1 MDGKHTI
8 SRMTITPAENGGVT
22 VEHSYKAE
30 PRIMKGSTR
39 GGFDHGYVEPT
50 THAFG
55 PKDGKKMMA
64 HMAEHLGM
72 SMHEEDNEKAPKK
85 VSAAAKEERESGL

>member
-1 MDGKHTI
+1 MAHKL

-30 PRIMKGSTR
+30 PKISKGTIR
-39 GGFDHGYVEPT
+39 GGFDHGYIEPT

-55 PKDGKKMMA
+55 PKDGKKMMS
-64 HMAEHLGM
+64 HITEHLGM
-72 SMHEEDNEKAPKK
+72 SMHDESESKMSKGE
-85 VSAAAKEERESGL
+85 KEERESGT

>member
-1 MDGKHTI
+1 MKHTI

-22 VEHSYKAE
+22 VEHNYKNE
-30 PRIMKGSTR
+30 PTVRKGAIH

-72 SMHEEDNEKAPKK
+72 SMHQDEPEEKAPKK
-85 VSAAAKEERESGL
+85 MSKASKEERESGL